1 MQIFSRKIT
10 GGTMN
15 RASVFARL
23 IALMC
28 ALTCTLSPLR
38 AQQTATEY
46 NDKDKQKLAQI
57 AQRPEVIHHIQ
68 EAWDARRRQDMEF
81 AFNVNQSSRIGELS
95 LSELAT
101 FRQNFGE
108 LYNNPVLMRYVN
120 SLGQKIVPQ
129 GSPNLYSFRLLL
141 DPVPRAEALS
151 TGTIYISTGLVSML
165 DSEAQL
171 AYVLGHEIAHVE
183 RRHTYNTI
191 RNEILEEEFDR
202 EKQADVGKKRAI
214 FGAVSAIGGAA
225 AGGAIGGY
233 SGALIGAG
241 IGAAGG
247 IAGAFLFRNKFQ
259 PTEWSTVYE
268 DEADEAG
275 LKYMLEQNYDAREI
289 PRMYARLDN
298 LVGRDSRVG
307 LGFIGKPERTRE
319 RSATITKLV
328 TTSYKATLEEKM
340 KKGLT
345 SSGPE
350 FQLLMSALKRD
361 NGVIALDYDLY
372 DMARADL
379 EDAVKLRTNDPR
391 AHYYLGQVMVATG
404 RTQEEKQG
412 AMQEFLQAVQFD
424 AERGAYAE
432 PHLEEALFHLSQ
444 NDPGLQDQARKE
456 LKTYVALYQRQH
468 AGSLPPNMYI
478 IYDYFLLTG
487 DKSWYIPPAGVISTK
502 NVESLNVTQGA
513 THVASATE
521 VVARATG
528 GSSERSE
535 TVAAPAEKPA
545 AKAPVKKASAVAPVA
560 PH

>member
-1 MQIFSRKIT
+1 MIRHSGLVRFA
-10 GGTMN
+10 TMLFLLL
-15 RASVFARL
+15 FAGL
-23 IALMC
+23 
-28 ALTCTLSPLR
+28 PLF
-38 AQQTATEY
+38 AQTATEF
-46 NDKDKQKLAQI
+46 NDKDKKKLGEI
-57 AQRPEVIHHIQ
+57 AQRPEVIHRIQ
-68 EAWDARRRQDMEF
+68 ETWDARRRADMEF
-81 AFNVNQSSRIGELS
+81 AFNVNQSTRLGELS
-95 LSELAT
+95 VAELAT

-108 LYNNPVLMRYVN
+108 LYNNPILVRYVN
-120 SLGQKIVPQ
+120 SLGQRIVPQ

-183 RRHTYNTI
+183 KKHTYNTI

-202 EKQADVGKKRAI
+202 EKQADVVKKKAI
-214 FGAVSAIGGAA
+214 FGAVSALGGAAIGGAV
-225 AGGAIGGY
+225 GGY
-233 SGALIGAG
+233 SGALIGG
-241 IGAAGG
+241 GLGAVGG
-247 IAGAFLFRNKFQ
+247 IAGGLLFRNKFQ

-319 RSATITKLV
+319 RQAAITRLITSA
-328 TTSYKATLEEKM
+328 YKADLEARA
-340 KKGLT
+340 KKGLV

-372 DMARADL
+372 DEARDDL
-379 EDAVKLRTNDPR
+379 DQAVKLRSNDPR
-391 AHYYLGQVMVATG
+391 AHYYLGQVMIATG
-404 RTQEEKQG
+404 RTPEEKQQ
-412 AMQEFLQAVQFD
+412 AMGEFLQAIQYD
-424 AERGAYAE
+424 ADRGAYAE
-432 PHLEEALFHLSQ
+432 PHLEEALFQISQ
-444 NDPGLQDQARKE
+444 SDPALQDQVKKE

-468 AGSLPPNMYI
+468 GGQLPGNMYI
-478 IYDYFLLTG
+478 IYDYFLLIG
-487 DKSWYIPPAGVISTK
+487 DKSWYMPPASVITTK
-502 NVESLNVTQGA
+502 NVDSLNVTQA
-513 THVASATE
+513 NVTAASAAE

-528 GSSERSE
+528 SSDGGRAATTTTSE
-535 TVAAPAEKPA
+535 PAKPA
-545 AKAPVKKASAVAPVA
+545 AKPAVKKTSTPAPA

>member
-1 MQIFSRKIT
+1 MMRP
-10 GGTMN
+10 
-15 RASVFARL
+15 SVFARFAIL
-23 IALMC
+23 LC
-28 ALTCTLSPLR
+28 AWSCALSPLL
-38 AQQTATEY
+38 AQTATEY
-46 NDKDKQKLAQI
+46 SDKDKKKLAEI
-57 AQRPEVIHHIQ
+57 AQRPEVIHRIQ
-68 EAWDARRRQDMEF
+68 ETWDARRRADMEF

-95 LSELAT
+95 LAELAT

-120 SLGQKIVPQ
+120 SVGQKIVPQ

-191 RNEILEEEFDR
+191 RNEILEEEMDR
-202 EKQADVGKKRAI
+202 EKQAEVGKKRAI

-225 AGGAIGGY
+225 VGGAVGGY

-241 IGAAGG
+241 LGAAGG
-247 IAGAFLFRNKFQ
+247 FAGGLLFRNKFQ

-319 RSATITKLV
+319 RSATITKLI

-372 DMARADL
+372 DEARADL
-379 EDAVKLRTNDPR
+379 DDAVKLRSNDPR

-404 RTQEEKQG
+404 RTQEDKQA
-412 AMQEFLQAVQFD
+412 AMNEFLQAVQYD
-424 AERGAYAE
+424 ADRGAYAE
-432 PHLEEALFHLSQ
+432 PHLEQALFQLSQ
-444 NDPGLQDQARKE
+444 NEPSLQEQARRE

-487 DKSWYIPPAGVISTK
+487 DKSWYIPPAGVVSTK
-502 NVESLNVTQGA
+502 NVESLSVTQGLNGI
-513 THVASATE
+513 ASATE

-528 GSSERSE
+528 GSGGGGRSVPASDSEK
-535 TVAAPAEKPA
+535 APAKP
-545 AKAPVKKASAVAPVA
+545 PVKKTAAAATA

>member
-1 MQIFSRKIT
+1 MIRP
-10 GGTMN
+10 
-15 RASVFARL
+15 SVFARFAIFL
-23 IALMC
+23 SAMLFAI
-28 ALTCTLSPLR
+28 SPLL
-38 AQQTATEY
+38 AQTATEY
-46 NDKDKQKLAQI
+46 SDKDKKKLAEI
-57 AQRPEVIHHIQ
+57 AQRPEVIRRIQ
-68 EAWDARRRQDMEF
+68 DAWDAHRRADMEF

-95 LSELAT
+95 LAELAT

-108 LYNNPVLMRYVN
+108 LYNNPILLRYVN

-191 RNEILEEEFDR
+191 RNEILEEEMDK
-202 EKQADVGKKRAI
+202 EKQAEVGKKRAI

-225 AGGAIGGY
+225 IGGAVGGY
-233 SGALIGAG
+233 SGALIGGG

-247 IAGAFLFRNKFQ
+247 FAGGLLFRNKFQ

-298 LVGRDSRVG
+298 LVARDSRVG

-319 RSATITKLV
+319 RSAAITKLI
-328 TTSYKATLEEKM
+328 TTSYKASLEEKM

-372 DMARADL
+372 DEARADL
-379 EDAVKLRTNDPR
+379 DEAVKLRSNDPR

-404 RTQEEKQG
+404 RTQEEKQQ
-412 AMQEFLQAVQFD
+412 AMQEFLQAVQCD

-432 PHLEEALFHLSQ
+432 PHLEEALFQLSQ
-444 NDPGLQDQARKE
+444 NDPSLQDQARKE

-487 DKSWYIPPAGVISTK
+487 DKNWYMPPAGVVSTK
-502 NVESLNVTQGA
+502 NVESLSVTQGA
-513 THVASATE
+513 TGVATATE
-521 VVARATG
+521 VVSRATG
-528 GSSERSE
+528 GPEGGRSSVPASDSSK
-535 TVAAPAEKPA
+535 APAKPA
-545 AKAPVKKASAVAPVA
+545 VKKTAATTAKPN
-560 PH
+560 

>member
-1 MQIFSRKIT
+1 MIRPSLFVR
-10 GGTMN
+10 
-15 RASVFARL
+15 FAIL
-23 IALMC
+23 LGALLW
-28 ALTCTLSPLR
+28 AISPLL
-38 AQQTATEY
+38 AQTATEY
-46 NDKDKQKLAQI
+46 NDKDKKKLAEI
-57 AQRPEVIHHIQ
+57 AQRPEVIKRIQ
-68 EAWDARRRQDMEF
+68 DTWDAHRRADMEF

-95 LSELAT
+95 LAELAT

-108 LYNNPVLMRYVN
+108 LYNNPVLERYVN

-183 RRHTYNTI
+183 KRHTYNTI
-191 RNEILEEEFDR
+191 RNEILEEEMDK
-202 EKQADVGKKRAI
+202 EKQAEVAKKKTI
-214 FGAVSAIGGAA
+214 FGAASIIGGSAIGGAV
-225 AGGAIGGY
+225 GGY

-247 IAGAFLFRNKFQ
+247 FAGALLFRNKFQ

-275 LKYMLEQNYDAREI
+275 LKYMLDQNYDAREI

-319 RSATITKLV
+319 RQATITKLI
-328 TTSYKATLEEKM
+328 TSSYKADLEARM
-340 KKGLT
+340 KKGLV

-372 DMARADL
+372 DEARDDL
-379 EDAVKLRTNDPR
+379 DQAVRLRSNDPR

-404 RTQEEKQG
+404 RTQEEKQQ
-412 AMQEFLQAVQFD
+412 AMSEFLQAVQND

-432 PHLEEALFHLSQ
+432 PHLEEALFQLSQ
-444 NDPGLQDQARKE
+444 NDPSLQEQARKE
-456 LKTYVALYQRQH
+456 LKIYVALYQRQH
-468 AGSLPPNMYI
+468 AGQLPPNMYI

-487 DKSWYIPPAGVISTK
+487 DRSWYIPPAGVVSTK
-502 NVESLNVTQGA
+502 NVDSLNVTQGQSPA
-513 THVASATE
+513 ASAAE

-528 GSSERSE
+528 NSSDSGRS
-535 TVAAPAEKPA
+535 VPASDAPKAPAS
-545 AKAPVKKASAVAPVA
+545 KAPVKKTAASTSSNTS

>member
-1 MQIFSRKIT
+1 MIRP
-10 GGTMN
+10 
-15 RASVFARL
+15 SVFAR
-23 IALMC
+23 IAIFLG
-28 ALTCTLSPLR
+28 ALLWASSPLL
-38 AQQTATEY
+38 AQTATEY
-46 NDKDKQKLAQI
+46 NDKDKKKLAEI
-57 AQRPEVIHHIQ
+57 AQRPEVIHRIQ
-68 EAWDARRRQDMEF
+68 ESWDAHRRADMEF

-108 LYNNPVLMRYVN
+108 LYNNPILLRYVN

-141 DPVPRAEALS
+141 DPVPRAEALT
-151 TGTIYISTGLVSML
+151 TGTIYISTGLVSMI

-171 AYVLGHEIAHVE
+171 AYILGHEIAHVE

-202 EKQADVGKKRAI
+202 EKQADVTKKRTI

-241 IGAAGG
+241 LGAAGG
-247 IAGAFLFRNKFQ
+247 IAGGFLFRNKFQ

-319 RSATITKLV
+319 RQATITKLI
-328 TTSYKATLEEKM
+328 TTSYKADLEARM
-340 KKGLT
+340 KKGLV

-372 DMARADL
+372 DEARDDL
-379 EDAVKLRTNDPR
+379 DQAVKLRTNDPR

-404 RTQEEKQG
+404 RTQEEKQQ
-412 AMQEFLQAVQFD
+412 AMTEFLQAVQYD
-424 AERGAYAE
+424 ADRGAYAE
-432 PHLEEALFHLSQ
+432 PHLEQALFQLSQ
-444 NDPGLQDQARKE
+444 NDPSLQDQARKE
-456 LKTYVALYQRQH
+456 LKAYVALYQRQH
-468 AGSLPPNMYI
+468 AGQLPPNMYI

-487 DKSWYIPPAGVISTK
+487 DKSWYIPPAGVVSTK

-513 THVASATE
+513 TGVANAME

-528 GSSERSE
+528 GAEGRRSPEPASEPAR
-535 TVAAPAEKPA
+535 APAKP
-545 AKAPVKKASAVAPVA
+545 PVKKTAAAAPT

>member
-1 MQIFSRKIT
+1 
-10 GGTMN
+10 MN
-15 RASVFARL
+15 RRSVFARSVAL
-23 IALMC
+23 IC
-28 ALTCTLSPLR
+28 ALTCTISPLR

-46 NDKDKQKLAQI
+46 NDKDKKKLAEI
-57 AQRPEVIHHIQ
+57 AQRPEVIRRIQ
-68 EAWDARRRQDMEF
+68 DVWDSRRRQDMEF

-95 LSELAT
+95 LAELAT

-191 RNEILEEEFDR
+191 RNEILEEEFDK
-202 EKQADVGKKRAI
+202 EKQADVGKKRSI
-214 FGAVSAIGGAA
+214 FGAVSTLGGAA

-319 RSATITKLV
+319 RSATITKLI
-328 TTSYKATLEEKM
+328 TTSYKASLEEKM

-372 DMARADL
+372 DEARADL
-379 EDAVKLRTNDPR
+379 DDAVKLRTNDPR
-391 AHYYLGQVMVATG
+391 AHYYLGQVIVATG
-404 RTQEEKQG
+404 RTQEEKQQ
-412 AMQEFLQAVQFD
+412 AMQEFLLAVQYD

-432 PHLEEALFHLSQ
+432 PHLEEALFNLSQ
-444 NDPGLQDQARKE
+444 NDPSLQEQARKE

-468 AGSLPPNMYI
+468 AGTLPPNMYI

-487 DKSWYIPPAGVISTK
+487 DKTWYVPPAGVISTK
-502 NVESLNVTQGA
+502 NVESLSVTQGA
-513 THVASATE
+513 AHVASATE

-528 GSSERSE
+528 GPEHTEAVNTSSDG
-535 TVAAPAEKPA
+535 TKGPAAKPPVKKTAAPAA
-545 AKAPVKKASAVAPVA
+545 AKPN
-560 PH
+560 

>member
-1 MQIFSRKIT
+1 MIRPT
-10 GGTMN
+10 GLVRVAMTVCVLVCM
-15 RASVFARL
+15 ASAVFA
-23 IALMC
+23 
-28 ALTCTLSPLR
+28 
-38 AQQTATEY
+38 QTATEF
-46 NDKDKQKLAQI
+46 NDKDKKKLGEI
-57 AQRPEVIHHIQ
+57 AQRPEVIRRIQ
-68 EAWDARRRQDMEF
+68 DTWDAHRRADMEF
-81 AFNVNQSSRIGELS
+81 AFNVNQSTRLGELS
-95 LSELAT
+95 VSELAT

-108 LYNNPVLMRYVN
+108 LYNNPILVRYVN

-141 DPVPRAEALS
+141 DPVPRAEALT

-183 RRHTYNTI
+183 KRHTYNTI

-202 EKQADVGKKRAI
+202 EKTADVGKKRAI

-225 AGGAIGGY
+225 VGGAVGGY
-233 SGALIGAG
+233 SGALIGG
-241 IGAAGG
+241 GLGAAGG
-247 IAGAFLFRNKFQ
+247 FAGGLLFRNKFQ
-259 PTEWSTVYE
+259 PTEWSAVYE

-319 RSATITKLV
+319 RQAQITRLI
-328 TTSYKATLEEKM
+328 TTAYKADLEARA
-340 KKGLT
+340 KKGLV

-372 DMARADL
+372 DEARDDL
-379 EDAVKLRTNDPR
+379 DQAVKLRSNDPR
-391 AHYYLGQVMVATG
+391 AHYYLGQVMIATG
-404 RTQEEKQG
+404 RTPEEKQA
-412 AMQEFLQAVQFD
+412 AMGEFLQAIQYD
-424 AERGAYAE
+424 ADRGAYAE
-432 PHLEEALFHLSQ
+432 PHLEDALFQISQ
-444 NDPGLQDQARKE
+444 NDPGLQDQVKKE

-468 AGSLPPNMYI
+468 MGQLPGNMYI
-478 IYDYFLLTG
+478 IYDYFLLIG
-487 DKSWYIPPAGVISTK
+487 DKSWYMPPASVISTK
-502 NVESLNVTQGA
+502 NVDSLSVAQGNVA
-513 THVASATE
+513 AASAAE

-528 GSSERSE
+528 GSDSGGRTTTTSEPAKA
-535 TVAAPAEKPA
+535 TTKPAVKKTATPAPA
-545 AKAPVKKASAVAPVA
+545 

>member
-1 MQIFSRKIT
+1 MIRPP
-10 GGTMN
+10 
-15 RASVFARL
+15 VFARL
-23 IALMC
+23 AVLLCVLFGAL
-28 ALTCTLSPLR
+28 APLL

-46 NDKDKQKLAQI
+46 TDKDKKKLAEI
-57 AQRPEVIHHIQ
+57 AQRPEVIRRIQ
-68 EAWDARRRQDMEF
+68 DTWDAHRRADMEF

-108 LYNNPVLMRYVN
+108 LYNNPMLARYVN
-120 SLGQKIVPQ
+120 ALGQKIVPQ

-141 DPVPRAEALS
+141 DPVPRAEALT

-183 RRHTYNTI
+183 RRHAYNTI
-191 RNEILEEEFDR
+191 RNEILEEEFDK
-202 EKQADVGKKRAI
+202 EKQADVTKKRTI
-214 FGAVSAIGGAA
+214 FGAASIIGGAA

-241 IGAAGG
+241 LGAAGG
-247 IAGAFLFRNKFQ
+247 IAGGLLFRNRFQ

-275 LKYMLEQNYDAREI
+275 LKYTLDQNYDVREI

-319 RSATITKLV
+319 RTATITKLI
-328 TTSYKATLEEKM
+328 TTSYKADLETRM
-340 KKGLT
+340 KKGLV

-361 NGVIALDYDLY
+361 NGVIALDYDLF
-372 DMARADL
+372 DEARDDL
-379 EDAVKLRTNDPR
+379 DQAVKLRSNDPR
-391 AHYYLGQVMVATG
+391 AHYYLGQVIVATG
-404 RTQEEKQG
+404 RTQDEKQQ
-412 AMQEFLQAVQFD
+412 AMGEFLQAVQYD
-424 AERGAYAE
+424 AERGAYPE
-432 PHLEEALFHLSQ
+432 PHLEEALFQLAQ
-444 NDPGLQDQARKE
+444 NDPSLQDQARKQ

-468 AGSLPPNMYI
+468 AGQLPPNMYI

-487 DKSWYIPPAGVISTK
+487 DKNWYIPPAGVVSTK
-502 NVESLNVTQGA
+502 NVDSLNVTQGA
-513 THVASATE
+513 TSAATADE
-521 VVARATG
+521 VVARAL
-528 GSSERSE
+528 GSSDGGK
-535 TVAAPAEKPA
+535 TVQASDP
-545 AKAPVKKASAVAPVA
+545 AKAPAKPVVKKTTTPAAT

>member
-1 MQIFSRKIT
+1 MIRP
-10 GGTMN
+10 
-15 RASVFARL
+15 SVFARFAMML
-23 IALMC
+23 
-28 ALTCTLSPLR
+28 CTLLGALSPLL
-38 AQQTATEY
+38 AQTATEY
-46 NDKDKQKLAQI
+46 NDKDKKKLAEI
-57 AQRPEVIHHIQ
+57 AQRPEVIHRIQ
-68 EAWDARRRQDMEF
+68 ETWDAHRRADMEF
-81 AFNVNQSSRIGELS
+81 AFNVNQSSRLGELS
-95 LSELAT
+95 LTELAT

-108 LYNNPVLMRYVN
+108 LYNNPILLRYVN

-151 TGTIYISTGLVSML
+151 TGTIYVSTGLISML

-183 RRHTYNTI
+183 KRHTYNTI

-202 EKQADVGKKRAI
+202 EKSADVTKKRTI

-225 AGGAIGGY
+225 IGGAAGGY
-233 SGALIGAG
+233 SGALIGGG

-247 IAGAFLFRNKFQ
+247 VLGGLLFRNKFQ

-319 RSATITKLV
+319 RQAQITKLI
-328 TTSYKATLEEKM
+328 TTSYKADLEARA

-372 DMARADL
+372 DEARDDL
-379 EDAVKLRTNDPR
+379 EQAVKLRSNDPR

-404 RTQEEKQG
+404 RTQEEKQQ
-412 AMQEFLQAVQFD
+412 AMGEFLQAIQYD

-432 PHLEEALFHLSQ
+432 PHLEQALFQISQ
-444 NDPGLQDQARKE
+444 NDPSLQDQVKKE

-468 AGSLPPNMYI
+468 TGQLPPNMYI
-478 IYDYFLLTG
+478 IYDYFLLIG
-487 DKSWYIPPAGVISTK
+487 DKGWYTPPAAVVSTK
-502 NVESLNVTQGA
+502 NVDSLNVTQVSTTPA
-513 THVASATE
+513 ASAAE

-528 GSSERSE
+528 GSDNSRSVPASDPR
-535 TVAAPAEKPA
+535 TAPKPPVKKTAAPA
-545 AKAPVKKASAVAPVA
+545 

>member
-1 MQIFSRKIT
+1 MIRPT
-10 GGTMN
+10 GLVRVAMTVCVLVCM
-15 RASVFARL
+15 ASAVFA
-23 IALMC
+23 
-28 ALTCTLSPLR
+28 
-38 AQQTATEY
+38 QTATEF
-46 NDKDKQKLAQI
+46 NDKDKKKLGEI
-57 AQRPEVIHHIQ
+57 AQRPEVIRRIQ
-68 EAWDARRRQDMEF
+68 DTWDAHRRADMEF
-81 AFNVNQSSRIGELS
+81 AFNVNQSTRLGELS
-95 LSELAT
+95 VSELAT

-108 LYNNPVLMRYVN
+108 LYNNPILVRYVN

-141 DPVPRAEALS
+141 DPVPRAEALT

-202 EKQADVGKKRAI
+202 EKTADVGKKRAI

-225 AGGAIGGY
+225 IGGAVGGY
-233 SGALIGAG
+233 SGALIGG
-241 IGAAGG
+241 GLGAAGG
-247 IAGAFLFRNKFQ
+247 FAGGLLFRNKFQ
-259 PTEWSTVYE
+259 PTEWSSVYE

-319 RSATITKLV
+319 RQAQITRLI
-328 TTSYKATLEEKM
+328 TTAYKADLETRA
-340 KKGLT
+340 KKGLV

-372 DMARADL
+372 DEARDDL
-379 EDAVKLRTNDPR
+379 DQAVKLRSNDPR
-391 AHYYLGQVMVATG
+391 AHYYLGQVMIATG
-404 RTQEEKQG
+404 RTPEEKQA
-412 AMQEFLQAVQFD
+412 AMGEFLQAIQYD
-424 AERGAYAE
+424 ADRGAYAE
-432 PHLEEALFHLSQ
+432 PHLEDALFQISQ
-444 NDPGLQDQARKE
+444 NDPGLQDQVKKE

-468 AGSLPPNMYI
+468 MGQLPGNMYI
-478 IYDYFLLTG
+478 IYDYFLLIG
-487 DKSWYIPPAGVISTK
+487 DKSWYMPPASVISTK
-502 NVESLNVTQGA
+502 NVDSLSVAQGNVTA
-513 THVASATE
+513 ASAAE

-528 GSSERSE
+528 GSDSGARTTTASEPAKAP
-535 TVAAPAEKPA
+535 TKPAVKKTAAPAP
-545 AKAPVKKASAVAPVA
+545 A

>member
-1 MQIFSRKIT
+1 MTRPSILAR
-10 GGTMN
+10 
-15 RASVFARL
+15 SVA
-23 IALMC
+23 AMC
-28 ALTCTLSPLR
+28 ALACSVWPVS

-46 NDKDKQKLAQI
+46 SDKDKQKLAQI
-57 AQRPEVIHHIQ
+57 AQRPEVIHRIQ
-68 EAWDARRRQDMEF
+68 DTWDARRRQDMEF

-120 SLGQKIVPQ
+120 SVGQKIVPQ

-183 RRHTYNTI
+183 RCHTYNTI
-191 RNEILEEEFDR
+191 RNSILEEEFDR
-202 EKQADVGKKRAI
+202 EKTADVGKKRAI
-214 FGAVSAIGGAA
+214 FGAVSALGGAA

-319 RSATITKLV
+319 RSATITKLI
-328 TTSYKATLEEKM
+328 TTSYKASLEEKM

-412 AMQEFLQAVQFD
+412 AMQEFLLAVQYD
-424 AERGAYAE
+424 AERGAYPE

-444 NDPGLQDQARKE
+444 NDPSLQEQARKE
-456 LKTYVALYQRQH
+456 LKAYVALYQRQH

-487 DKSWYIPPAGVISTK
+487 DKGWYIPPAGVVSTK

-513 THVASATE
+513 TRVASANE
-521 VVARATG
+521 VLAKATG
-528 GSSERSE
+528 GAVERSE
-535 TVAAPAEKPA
+535 PVSAPVEGTKAP
-545 AKAPVKKASAVAPVA
+545 AKAPVKKTAATAPAA

>member
-1 MQIFSRKIT
+1 MIRPSALVRVAIT
-10 GGTMN
+10 LC
-15 RASVFARL
+15 VL
-23 IALMC
+23 L
-28 ALTCTLSPLR
+28 CTISPLF
-38 AQQTATEY
+38 AQTATEF
-46 NDKDKQKLAQI
+46 NDKDKKKLGDI
-57 AQRPEVIHHIQ
+57 AQRPEVIRRIQ
-68 EAWDARRRQDMEF
+68 DTWDARRRADMEF
-81 AFNVNQSSRIGELS
+81 AFNVNQSTRLGELS

-108 LYNNPVLMRYVN
+108 LYNNPILVRYVN

-183 RRHTYNTI
+183 KRHTYNTI
-191 RNEILEEEFDR
+191 RNEILEEEYDK
-202 EKQADVGKKRAI
+202 EKTADVGKKRAI
-214 FGAVSAIGGAA
+214 FGAVSAVGGAAIGGAV
-225 AGGAIGGY
+225 GGY
-233 SGALIGAG
+233 SGALIGG
-241 IGAAGG
+241 GLGAAGG
-247 IAGAFLFRNKFQ
+247 FAGGLLFRNKFQ
-259 PTEWSTVYE
+259 PTEWSAVYE

-319 RSATITKLV
+319 RQAQITRLI
-328 TTSYKATLEEKM
+328 TTSYKADLEARA
-340 KKGLT
+340 KKGLV

-372 DMARADL
+372 DEARDDL
-379 EDAVKLRTNDPR
+379 DQAVKLRSNDPR
-391 AHYYLGQVMVATG
+391 AHYYLGQVMIATG
-404 RTQEEKQG
+404 RTPEEKQQ
-412 AMQEFLQAVQFD
+412 AMGEFLQAIQYD
-424 AERGAYAE
+424 ADRGAYAE
-432 PHLEEALFHLSQ
+432 PHLEDALFQISQ
-444 NDPGLQDQARKE
+444 NDPGLQDQIKKE

-468 AGSLPPNMYI
+468 TGQLPSNMYI
-478 IYDYFLLTG
+478 IYDYFLLIG
-487 DKSWYIPPAGVISTK
+487 DKSWYMPPASVITTK
-502 NVESLNVTQGA
+502 NVDSLNVTQVSTVPA
-513 THVASATE
+513 ASAAE

-528 GSSERSE
+528 GTDSGKSTTAEPVKA
-535 TVAAPAEKPA
+535 TPKPAVKKTAAAPA
-545 AKAPVKKASAVAPVA
+545 

>member
-1 MQIFSRKIT
+1 MLFLLL
-10 GGTMN
+10 
-15 RASVFARL
+15 FAGL
-23 IALMC
+23 
-28 ALTCTLSPLR
+28 PLF
-38 AQQTATEY
+38 AQTATEF
-46 NDKDKQKLAQI
+46 NDKDKKKLGDI
-57 AQRPEVIHHIQ
+57 AQRPEVIHRIQ
-68 EAWDARRRQDMEF
+68 EAWDARRRADMEF
-81 AFNVNQSSRIGELS
+81 AFNVNQSTRLGELS
-95 LSELAT
+95 VAELAT

-108 LYNNPVLMRYVN
+108 LYNNPILVRYVN
-120 SLGQKIVPQ
+120 SLGQRIVPQ

-183 RRHTYNTI
+183 KKHTYNTI

-202 EKQADVGKKRAI
+202 EKQADVVKKKAI
-214 FGAVSAIGGAA
+214 FGAVSALGGAAIGGAV
-225 AGGAIGGY
+225 GGY
-233 SGALIGAG
+233 SGALIGG
-241 IGAAGG
+241 GLGAVGG
-247 IAGAFLFRNKFQ
+247 IAGGLLFRNKFQ

-268 DEADEAG
+268 DEADDAG

-319 RSATITKLV
+319 RQAAITRLITSA
-328 TTSYKATLEEKM
+328 YKADLEARA
-340 KKGLT
+340 KKGLV

-372 DMARADL
+372 DEARDDL
-379 EDAVKLRTNDPR
+379 DQAVKLRSNDPR
-391 AHYYLGQVMVATG
+391 AHYYLGQVMIATG
-404 RTQEEKQG
+404 RTPEEKQQ
-412 AMQEFLQAVQFD
+412 AMGEFLQAIQYD
-424 AERGAYAE
+424 ADRGAYAE
-432 PHLEEALFHLSQ
+432 PHLEEALFQISQ
-444 NDPGLQDQARKE
+444 SDPALQDQVKKE

-468 AGSLPPNMYI
+468 GGQLPGNMYI
-478 IYDYFLLTG
+478 IYDYFLLIG
-487 DKSWYIPPAGVISTK
+487 DKSWYMPPASVITTK
-502 NVESLNVTQGA
+502 NVDSLNVTQA
-513 THVASATE
+513 NVTAASAAE

-528 GSSERSE
+528 SSDGGRAATTTTSE
-535 TVAAPAEKPA
+535 PAKAAAKPAVKKTSTPAPA
-545 AKAPVKKASAVAPVA
+545 

>member
-1 MQIFSRKIT
+1 MIRPSGFVRFA
-10 GGTMN
+10 TML
-15 RASVFARL
+15 F
-23 IALMC
+23 
-28 ALTCTLSPLR
+28 TLLFGVLPLL
-38 AQQTATEY
+38 AQTATEY
-46 NDKDKQKLAQI
+46 SDKDKKKLGEI
-57 AQRPEVIHHIQ
+57 AQRPEVIHRIQ
-68 EAWDARRRQDMEF
+68 ETWDAHRRADMEF
-81 AFNVNQSSRIGELS
+81 AFNVNQSTRLGELS

-108 LYNNPVLMRYVN
+108 LYNNPILVRYVN
-120 SLGQKIVPQ
+120 SLGQTIVPQ

-183 RRHTYNTI
+183 KRHTYNTI
-191 RNEILEEEFDR
+191 RNEILEEEFDK
-202 EKQADVGKKRAI
+202 EKTAEVGKKRAI

-225 AGGAIGGY
+225 IGGAVGGY
-233 SGALIGAG
+233 SGALIGGG
-241 IGAAGG
+241 IG
-247 IAGAFLFRNKFQ
+247 IAGGFAGGLLFRNKFQ
-259 PTEWSTVYE
+259 PTEWSSVYE

-275 LKYMLEQNYDAREI
+275 LKYMLDQNYDAREI

-319 RSATITKLV
+319 RQAQITRLI
-328 TTSYKATLEEKM
+328 TTAYKADLEARA
-340 KKGLT
+340 KKGLV

-372 DMARADL
+372 DEARDDL
-379 EDAVKLRTNDPR
+379 DQAVKLRSNDPR
-391 AHYYLGQVMVATG
+391 AHYYLGQVMIATG
-404 RTQEEKQG
+404 RTPEEKQQ
-412 AMQEFLQAVQFD
+412 AMGEFLQAIQYD
-424 AERGAYAE
+424 ADRGAYAE
-432 PHLEEALFHLSQ
+432 PHLEDALFQISQ
-444 NDPGLQDQARKE
+444 NDPGLQDQIKKE

-468 AGSLPPNMYI
+468 MGQLPGNMYI
-478 IYDYFLLTG
+478 IYDYFLLIG
-487 DKSWYIPPAGVISTK
+487 DKSWYMPPASVITTK
-502 NVESLNVTQGA
+502 NVDSLNVTQA
-513 THVASATE
+513 NVSAASAAE

-528 GSSERSE
+528 SSDTGKTTTTSE
-535 TVAAPAEKPA
+535 PVKAPPKTAVKKTSTPAPA
-545 AKAPVKKASAVAPVA
+545 